1 MDSRLQP
8 LKRCRIADRVPES
21 LLTMPPEIIWSICSF
36 LQNRELIFLISS
48 CKTFRRIADSPH
60 FFTGRIFSAAPTD
73 YFSPGAIFL
82 KNIRSLD
89 ANFYDTFGFYARRS
103 QRSALSSLCRFES
116 LDELRCNFKWGYS
129 IYRDSESAP
138 PSFPRTLQSLTL
150 EFIVEFDDMSFF
162 IPLKNLASLQ
172 TPRCRWRVIDALAQ
186 LPSLVNLDLN
196 NCRNIENFSALSH
209 CTRLERLNLRATNF
223 SQSAIIAPC
232 RALTWLD
239 LRDSHI
245 SENTGLVDL
254 PLLQFLAISNKFY
267 PVEIFE
273 PRLFSPETAANIST
287 LNLKFCETLR
297 LPHGFF
303 WNFSSLASLNLS
315 YCSLD
320 NLDFLR
326 GNRFP
331 LLTELKLDFN
341 FISSVEL
348 IATLPALKT
357 LSLRGT
363 LIDDALPI
371 SRCRT
376 LQRIDVRES
385 RFARNVESLG
395 SLSSLAY
402 INFAFSR
409 LDCETII
416 EFLRFCETSSAKLP
430 VDDDAR
436 TPVTHFAR
444 SKELLLEITG
454 TFVAL
459 EAAFDY
465 FICHIFEEIPTS
477 MASFFV
483 ESRGGSV
490 FLHRFCSAV
499 Q

>member
-1 MDSRLQP
+1 MYSRLQ
-8 LKRCRIADRVPES
+8 CITAQS
-21 LLTMPPEIIWSICSF
+21 LLTMPPDILWLICSF
-36 LQNRELIFLISS
+36 LQNRELISLTSS
-48 CKTFRRIADSPH
+48 CKAFRHIADSPH
-60 FFTGRIFSAAPTD
+60 FFSGRNFSVSLTD
-73 YFSPGAIFL
+73 YFTPGAIFL

-89 ANFYDTFGFYARRS
+89 AYFYDTFGFYARQS

-129 IYRDSESAP
+129 IYRDSESPA
-138 PSFPRTLQSLTL
+138 PSFPRTLRSLAL
-150 EFIVEFDDMSFF
+150 EFIVEFNDMSFF
-162 IPLKNLASLQ
+162 IPLKNLTSLQ
-172 TPRCRWRVIDALAQ
+172 TSRCRWRVIDALAQ
-186 LPSLVNLDLN
+186 LPSLVILDLN

-209 CTRLERLNLRATNF
+209 CTRLQRLNLRATNF

-232 RALTWLD
+232 RALTWID

-245 SENTGLVDL
+245 SENSGLVNL
-254 PLLQFLAISNKFY
+254 PLLQCLAISNKFY
-267 PVEIFE
+267 PVELFE
-273 PRLFSPETAANIST
+273 LRLFSPETAAKISS

-303 WNFSSLASLNLS
+303 WNFSTLTNLNLS

-320 NLDFLR
+320 NLDFMR
-326 GNRFP
+326 GNCFP
-331 LLTELKLDFN
+331 LLTDLKLDFN
-341 FISSVEL
+341 FITSIEP
-348 IATLPALKT
+348 IATLPALRT

-385 RFARNVESLG
+385 RFARNIQSLG
-395 SLSSLAY
+395 CLSGLAF

-409 LDCETII
+409 LDCETLL
-416 EFLRFCETSSAKLP
+416 EFLRFCETSSAKLA
-430 VDDDAR
+430 VDHDAR
-436 TPVTHFAR
+436 APVPDIAR
-444 SKELLLEITG
+444 PQELLLEITG

-477 MASFFV
+477 TASFFV